1 MTAPP
6 AAGALLRDAR
16 RRAGLTQTALAERAG
31 VTQSVVSV
39 YESGRRQP
47 SLPVLVN
54 LIAATGHTLDLT
66 LSPAGATGTP
76 SRRPLSGPI
85 GRRLR
90 RNRRAVRAVA
100 AAHGIDRVG
109 VFGSV
114 ARGADTPDSD
124 VDLLVE
130 LPDGTGLFALGR
142 LRRELEELLG
152 ARVDLV
158 PASGLKADVRPLV
171 EADLV
176 VL

>member
-1 MTAPP
+1 MPVATS
-6 AAGALLRDAR
+6 AGELLRDAR

-47 SLPVLVN
+47 SFPVLVD
-54 LIAATGHTLDLT
+54 LIGATGHTLDLSLT
-66 LSPAGATGTP
+66 PTADGGAV

-90 RNRRAVRAVA
+90 RHRREVRALA
-100 AAHGIDRVG
+100 AAHGVHRVG

-114 ARGADTPDSD
+114 ARGAEGPDSD

-130 LPDGTGLFALGR
+130 MPAGASLFALGR

-152 ARVDLV
+152 ATVDLV
-158 PASGLKADVRPLV
+158 PDSGLKADVRPLV

-176 VL
+176 LL